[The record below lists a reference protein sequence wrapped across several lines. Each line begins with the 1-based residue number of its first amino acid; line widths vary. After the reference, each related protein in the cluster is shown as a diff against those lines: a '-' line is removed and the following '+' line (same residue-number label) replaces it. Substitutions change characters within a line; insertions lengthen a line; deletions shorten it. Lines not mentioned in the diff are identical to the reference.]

1 MVEVSDAA
9 RRMLIAVADLVDV
22 MHAAINRGSAE
33 EASHTE
39 GLHIAA
45 PRATQ
50 RRGVDRRISSINVRA
65 QIYAQLQLDEAEQ
78 RRDDAVSGKQ
88 LRPRTRARARLS
100 TPCECGRLRRPH
112 LIACNECL
120 FLDFGGGVD
129 NDADNQGGATHHWT
143 NALVISA
150 LRALGPLSAPQLAR
164 MLKMDRPNMRRLLK
178 RLVQRGRCER
188 IEASQEFSAAMYGF
202 APVLSDDGPRWQ
214 RLTGRFVHSDAAT
227 ARPYTFK
234 KDVHLYKLTDLRRS
248 SR

>member
-9 RRMLIAVADLVDV
+9 RRTLIAVADLVDV

-33 EASHTE
+33 EAPRTG

-50 RRGVDRRISSINVRA
+50 RRGVDRRISAINVRA
-65 QIYAQLQLDEAEQ
+65 QICAQLQLDEAEQ
-78 RRDDAVSGKQ
+78 RRADAISGKRP
-88 LRPRTRARARLS
+88 RPRTRARLS
-100 TPCECGRLRRPH
+100 TPCECGQLRRPH

-129 NDADNQGGATHHWT
+129 DDTENRGGATHHWT

-150 LRALGPLSAPQLAR
+150 LRTLGPLSAPQLAR
-164 MLKMDRPNMRRLLK
+164 MLNMDRPNMRRLLK
-178 RLVQRGRCER
+178 RLVRRGRCER
-188 IEASQEFSAAMYGF
+188 IEASQEFSATMYGF
-202 APVLSDDGPRWQ
+202 EPVMSDDGPRWQ
-214 RLTGRFVHSDAAT
+214 RLTGRFTRSNTAT

-234 KDVHLYKLTDLRRS
+234 KDVYLYKLTDLRRS